1 MGKITERT
9 DNSKLADF
17 RVHNRGIEK
26 AILGGMRGMAMG
38 HEKKVS
44 GIYEKNR
51 SGGYEQNISEGY
63 EKNVLRPKNVWEEFF
78 ADKRSGGHRSSAE
91 EFLSMEAREKLFHLN
106 GGKTILDFGCGA
118 GELLVYYAP
127 EYEKTIG
134 VDFSPSMLEEA
145 GKRIRER
152 NCENTTLILADD
164 KTLWDR
170 LNSPLDRITAAGVFQ
185 YLTYQEID
193 DFIFNAS
200 TYLNKDGKIVLFDM
214 LDPRLYPLWK
224 IGFFSQDNSCKKIIS
239 KAICGVRNTISSSL
253 KRRPRD
259 ILGYS
264 HYPGKIKKIANKN
277 GFEMI
282 CVQSMYYEYK
292 YHAII
297 FRS

>member
-1 MGKITERT
+1 M
-9 DNSKLADF
+9 S
-17 RVHNRGIEK
+17 V
-26 AILGGMRGMAMG
+26 G
-38 HEKKVS
+38 HEKKVY
-44 GIYEKNR
+44 GVYEKNR
-51 SGGYEQNISEGY
+51 SAGYEQNISEEY
-63 EKNVLRPKNVWEEFF
+63 EKKILKPKNVWEEFF
-78 ADKRSGGHRSSAE
+78 ADKRRGGHRSSAE
-91 EFLSMEAREKLFHLN
+91 EFLAMEAREKLFHLD
-106 GGKTILDFGCGA
+106 GGKTLLDFGCGA

-145 GKRIRER
+145 SKRIRER
-152 NCENTTLILADD
+152 NCKNTTLILADD
-164 KTLWDR
+164 KTVWNKLD
-170 LNSPLDRITAAGVFQ
+170 SSFDRITSAGVFQ

-193 DFIFNAS
+193 DFILNAS
-200 TYLNKDGKIVLFDM
+200 NYLNKGGKIILFDM

-224 IGFFSQDNSCKKIIS
+224 IGLFSQDKSVRKFLCK
-239 KAICGVRNTISSSL
+239 AVYGVRNTISASL
-253 KRRPRD
+253 KNRPRD

-264 HYPGKIKKIANKN
+264 HNPNKIKKIANKN